1 MVIPRPG
8 GYTNKY
14 HDTVFAPFRQPP
26 RVEEH
31 RKDDA
36 HPARY
41 HRKIFLRR
49 GIAFCPDV
57 CYNYFRSV
65 REWRNWQTRMIQVH
79 VCSTHLQVQVLF
91 PAQQPDS
98 KESGF
103 FRASG
108 QTGSPR
114 TVSAL
119 GGCRGMRALLLA
131 QPVPEGIAVAHEAV
145 GIMHN
150 VNAAVAVAG

>member
-1 MVIPRPG
+1 M
-8 GYTNKY
+8 
-14 HDTVFAPFRQPP
+14 
-26 RVEEH
+26 
-31 RKDDA
+31 
-36 HPARY
+36 
-41 HRKIFLRR
+41 IFYDFESNRA
-49 GIAFCPDV
+49 I
-57 CYNYFRSV
+57 
-65 REWRNWQTRMIQVH
+65 
-79 VCSTHLQVQVLF
+79 QVLF

-114 TVSAL
+114 TVSVL

-150 VNAAVAVAG
+150 VNAAVAVAGQVAHNNEKCDDDQRNDCCSLLTHVLIAVLIVRHTLTS